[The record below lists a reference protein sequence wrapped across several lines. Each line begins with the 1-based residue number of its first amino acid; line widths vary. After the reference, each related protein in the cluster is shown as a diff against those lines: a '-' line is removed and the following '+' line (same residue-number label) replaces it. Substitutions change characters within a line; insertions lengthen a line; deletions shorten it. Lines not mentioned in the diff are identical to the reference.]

1 MDATLQANGPQPR
14 LRHPDPPSAPPRL
27 NPTVSCRWLE
37 QRGNA
42 NLNALVQQYNLNG
55 TLRCLN
61 ESTEGCGRRRAR
73 ALLR

>member
-1 MDATLQANGPQPR
+1 MDATLQANSPQPR
-14 LRHPDPPSAPPRL
+14 FRHPDPPEPRPSSPPI
-27 NPTVSCRWLE
+27 VSPRWLE

-42 NLNALVQQYNLNG
+42 NLNALVQQYSLNG